1 MENEKGQCEQLAVR
15 TVSTET
21 QLFLVKGM
29 SRPNLSLFV
38 CLFAS
43 KALNCKPLNLY
54 KVEKENISFNLKG
67 VFDLEGQPVLVCSL
81 IALTFYI

>member
-1 MENEKGQCEQLAVR
+1 MENEKGQCEQLEVK

-29 SRPNLSLFV
+29 SLFV

-43 KALNCKPLNLY
+43 KALNYKPLNLY
-54 KVEKENISFNLKG
+54 EVEKENISFNLKG
-67 VFDLEGQPVLVCSL
+67 VFDLEGGSL
-81 IALTFYI
+81 IWRVNLF